1 MLMGRN
7 DVSQPSLTAQ
17 RFLVIAASLALVLA
31 ACGGDAADGA
41 ISDAEGLQRAL
52 AEASP
57 GDVVSLGDVVLE
69 GSFVVPTGVTLAGA
83 GDTTVIRA
91 SGGGALVVLG
101 GDASQPTT
109 VQGLRVEVP
118 TSAGAVAAITAR
130 DGGFV
135 ALSDVD
141 IACEV
146 GLGVIVSVDDVE
158 LTGLTIDGALT
169 DEDASTLSASTVS
182 PDEQPVAGLVVEGG
196 VARLNGVDVSDF
208 AGFGVVLSNTAASWD
223 TGSVAGVLGTGVLV
237 EASDAEL
244 VDVVVRDGR
253 TSSVLGSFSLPYGV
267 VAARDSLVT
276 SSGLQVV
283 SNPGIGMLQDGSRSQ
298 HLDLR
303 VVGNGDAGVWV
314 QRRADATA
322 TEPAVLVS
330 GGLLQSNGRVGLG
343 GFDLGGVVLDQ
354 TLIADTRPL
363 PGVSGET
370 GAITISDGLQLRQV
384 DADTQ
389 ALVLNDSLVFGQGRA
404 GLLADSGVVGT
415 SDASTALAV
424 CGPGR
429 IDRDRWSC
437 ETAEDGAIRCTRTN
451 GPPVPPAWTCADT
464 DAGTRCES
472 TEPAAVA
479 AGAGPTPVPPPAS
492 AGVLGADGT
501 LLAAAPDDDAC
512 AARLDDFVARTG
524 VVPGAGLLVAG
535 AIEPRAVVGENGV
548 GFECAGGGGAIACTT
563 DVLDRAGRSLDNP
576 TWDDGPGWTCSF
588 DEAGRTCVWGG
599 AGVVERGGA
608 DLSGL
613 LSSVE
618 RFGSI
623 DVRDAALLDAGA
635 FEQTGYLAESP
646 LRVGVVG
653 ENGVMAEGAVGARG
667 VVGENGVMI
676 RGVVGENGFQ

>member
-1 MLMGRN
+1 M
-7 DVSQPSLTAQ
+7 SHPSSTAH
-17 RFLVIAASLALVLA
+17 RILVIAAPLALALA
-31 ACGGDAADGA
+31 ACGDDATGDT
-41 ISDAEGLQRAL
+41 ITDAEGLSRAL
-52 AEASP
+52 GAAAP
-57 GDVVSLGDVVLE
+57 GDIVSLGEIVLD
-69 GSFVVPTGVTLAGA
+69 GSFTVPAGVTLEGA
-83 GDTTVIRA
+83 GDGTVLRA
-91 SGGGALVVLG
+91 AGGGALVLLG
-101 GDASQPTT
+101 GDASQPTA
-109 VQGLRVEVP
+109 VRGVRVEVP
-118 TSAGAVAAITAR
+118 AAAGAVAAITAR

-141 IACEV
+141 VSCDV
-146 GLGVIVSVDDVE
+146 GLGIIVSVDDVE
-158 LTGLTIDGALT
+158 LTTVTIHGGLT

-182 PDEQPVAGLVVEGG
+182 PDDQPVAGLIVEGG
-196 VARLNGVDVSDF
+196 VARLRGVDVSDF

-223 TGSVAGVLGTGVLV
+223 TGAVAGVLGTGVLV

-253 TSSVLGSFSLPYGV
+253 VSSVLGSFSLPYGV
-267 VAARDSLVT
+267 VSARDSLLT

-283 SNPGIGMLQDGSRSQ
+283 ANPGIGMLQDGSRSQ

-322 TEPAVLVS
+322 AEPAVLVS

-354 TLIADTRPL
+354 TLIVDTRPL

-384 DADTQ
+384 DAGAQ

-404 GLLADSGVVGT
+404 GLLADDGVIGT
-415 SDASTALAV
+415 SDAATALAV

-437 ETAEDGAIRCTRTN
+437 ENADDGAIRCTRTT
-451 GPPVPPAWTCADT
+451 GPPVPPVWTCADT
-464 DAGTRCES
+464 EAGTQCES
-472 TEPAAVA
+472 SDPAAVA
-479 AGAGPTPVPPPAS
+479 AGLPPVLPLPPVT
-492 AGVLGADGT
+492 AGVLAADGT
-501 LLAAAPDDDAC
+501 LLAPAPDDDAC
-512 AARLDDFVARTG
+512 AGRLDDFVARTG
-524 VVPGAGLLVAG
+524 VVLGTGLLVDG
-535 AIEPRAVVGENGV
+535 ALDPVAVVGENGV
-548 GFECAGGGGAIACTT
+548 GFECGGGGGTIACTT

-576 TWDDGPGWTCSF
+576 TWDDGPGWTCGF

-599 AGVVERGGA
+599 AGIVERGGA

-613 LSSVE
+613 LPSVE

-635 FEQTGYLAESP
+635 FDQTSYLAESP

-667 VVGENGVMI
+667 VVGENGVMV